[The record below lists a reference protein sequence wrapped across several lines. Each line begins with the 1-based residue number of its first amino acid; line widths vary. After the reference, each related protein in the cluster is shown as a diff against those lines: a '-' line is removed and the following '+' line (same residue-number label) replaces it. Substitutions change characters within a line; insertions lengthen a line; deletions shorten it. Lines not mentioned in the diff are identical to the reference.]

1 MVIGVVQQLWCMSQ
15 KQVNKGI
22 QQYVH
27 SVHVL
32 LATVIGLHFLVL
44 GYFYPMFVIALIFV
58 PTTFY
63 ILFKYVELVYKIENS
78 NRENLI
84 LLINAS
90 QNESTKKLLL
100 TELWYADLHSLGANF
115 FEDEH
120 RIYK

>member
-1 MVIGVVQQLWCMSQ
+1 MSQ
-15 KQVNKGI
+15 KHVNKGI

-32 LATVIGLHFLVL
+32 LATVIGLHFLVI
-44 GYFYPMFVIALIFV
+44 GYFYPIQLLYIIFV
-58 PTTFY
+58 PGTFFVLY
-63 ILFKYVELVYKIENS
+63 KWVELVYIIEQA
-78 NRENLI
+78 NRDNLI
-84 LLINAS
+84 ALINAS
-90 QNESTKKLLL
+90 KNESTKKLLL